1 MKTAEGTGSLLRPIQ
16 RESVVWN
23 MITSKSIICL
33 LVCGRSLKK
42 SNLFT
47 FRKTAT
53 IGFFLKVVL
62 SKICLSIFNHHVS
75 SHSIVKH
82 ILIICKVTYVVIFEV
97 KELFVVVL
105 AVIIIGGYPKCSVL
119 PIYEYGEGVKKIH

>member
-23 MITSKSIICL
+23 MITSKSIIYL
-33 LVCGRSLKK
+33 LVCGRFVKR

-82 ILIICKVTYVVIFEV
+82 ILIICKVSNLCGYIWSKRIICCSSCCYYHWWLPKMQRITYLWVWWR
-97 KELFVVVL
+97 
-105 AVIIIGGYPKCSVL
+105 S
-119 PIYEYGEGVKKIH
+119 